1 MYVSPGAALTEGH
14 DVARKNMGD
23 EDLIRDAR
31 GLSRGSSRAHYAQ
44 ARSQRR
50 THRIVK
56 TLLVCVIAVV
66 VAAAGL
72 GAAYLGN
79 INSRLRKNIDSSLL
93 GTLSKKG
100 AGKPFYMLLLGV
112 DKDEARAK
120 GSEYGSSEG
129 AYRSD
134 SIMLVRID
142 PQKKKATLV
151 SIPRDLRVD
160 MGEYGTQKINAAYAL
175 GGPTLAVKTVQK
187 LSGVKISH
195 YAEIDMDGM
204 EEVVDAV
211 GGVTVNLG
219 VAVKDPKYTK
229 LDLPA
234 GKVKLNG
241 KKAALL
247 CRARHAYDSYGAGDF
262 YRAANQRAVIAAV
275 AKKVLSS
282 DVATMTKTVTA
293 MADMVHTDMSAT
305 DIVSLASDMRG
316 MDTSKDI
323 MTGMAPTDSS
333 YISGG
338 WYEILRESAWEKMM
352 ARVEKGKSPYSSSDE
367 DPTSGI
373 AAASGSAKKSK
384 SSAADDSSSS
394 DESASDVEPSFEGS
408 VRVLNGSGISGLAGQ
423 SANSLANAGFEA
435 VAGNAA
441 ETTRETKVVYNGDD
455 ALAKAKGV
463 IKTLGLDVEPIANDG
478 SYVNTQDVIVILGS
492 DQG

>member
-1 MYVSPGAALTEGH
+1 
-14 DVARKNMGD
+14 MGD

-56 TLLVCVIAVV
+56 AAFACVLALV

>member
-1 MYVSPGAALTEGH
+1 M
-14 DVARKNMGD
+14 ARKNMGD

-204 EEVVDAV
+204 EKVVDAV

>member
-1 MYVSPGAALTEGH
+1 
-14 DVARKNMGD
+14 MGD

-31 GLSRGSSRAHYAQ
+31 GLSRGCSRAHYAQ
-44 ARSQRR
+44 ARSHRR
-50 THRIVK
+50 TRRIVK
-56 TLLVCVIAVV
+56 AAFACVLALV

-93 GTLSKKG
+93 GTLSKRQ

-112 DKDEARAK
+112 DRDEARAK

-187 LSGVKISH
+187 LSGIKISH
-195 YAEIDMDGM
+195 YAEVDMDGM
-204 EEVVDAV
+204 EKVVDAV

-316 MDTSKDI
+316 MDTNKDI
-323 MTGMAPTDSS
+323 MTGMAPTESS
-333 YISGG
+333 YVDGG
-338 WYEILRESAWEKMM
+338 WYEILRDSAWEKMM

-373 AAASGSAKKSK
+373 SAASGSAKKS
-384 SSAADDSSSS
+384 SAEDDASSSEE
-394 DESASDVEPSFEGS
+394 DASDVEPSYEGS

-423 SANSLANAGFEA
+423 SASSLANAGFDA

-441 ETTRETKVVYNGDD
+441 ETTRETKVIYNGDD

-463 IKTLGLDVEPIANDG
+463 IETLGLDVAPIANDG

>member
-1 MYVSPGAALTEGH
+1 
-14 DVARKNMGD
+14 MGD

-44 ARSQRR
+44 ARSRRR
-50 THRIVK
+50 THRIARTV
-56 TLLVCVIAVV
+56 LVCVLALA
-66 VAAAGL
+66 VAAVGL

-79 INSRLRKNIDSSLL
+79 LNSRLRKNIDSSLL
-93 GTLSKKG
+93 GTLSKKE
-100 AGKPFYMLLLGV
+100 ADKPFYMLLLGV

-160 MGEYGTQKINAAYAL
+160 MGKYGTQKINAAYAL

-229 LDLPA
+229 LNLPA
-234 GKVKLNG
+234 GKVKLDG

-316 MDTSKDI
+316 MDTNKDI
-323 MTGMAPTDSS
+323 MTGMAPTESS
-333 YISGG
+333 YVDGG

-373 AAASGSAKKSK
+373 SAASGSAKKS
-384 SSAADDSSSS
+384 SAEDDASSSEE
-394 DESASDVEPSFEGS
+394 DASDVEPAYEGS

-423 SANSLANAGFEA
+423 SASSLASAGFDA

-441 ETTRETKVVYNGDD
+441 ETTRETKVIYNGDD

-463 IKTLGLDVEPIANDG
+463 IETLGLDVAPIANDG

>member
-1 MYVSPGAALTEGH
+1 
-14 DVARKNMGD
+14 MGD

-31 GLSRGSSRAHYAQ
+31 GLSRGCSRAHYAQ
-44 ARSQRR
+44 ARSHRR
-50 THRIVK
+50 TRRIVK
-56 TLLVCVIAVV
+56 AALACVLALV

-72 GAAYLGN
+72 GAAYLG
-79 INSRLRKNIDSSLL
+79 
-93 GTLSKKG
+93 TLSKRQ

-112 DKDEARAK
+112 DRDEARAK

-187 LSGVKISH
+187 LSGIKISH
-195 YAEIDMDGM
+195 YAEVDMDGM
-204 EEVVDAV
+204 EKVVDAV

-316 MDTSKDI
+316 MDTNKDI
-323 MTGMAPTDSS
+323 MTGMAPTESS
-333 YISGG
+333 YVDGG
-338 WYEILRESAWEKMM
+338 WYEILRDSAWEKMM

-373 AAASGSAKKSK
+373 SAASGSAKKS
-384 SSAADDSSSS
+384 SAEDDASSSEE
-394 DESASDVEPSFEGS
+394 DTSDVEPSYEGS

-423 SANSLANAGFEA
+423 SANSLANAGFDA

-441 ETTRETKVVYNGDD
+441 ETTRETKVIYNGDD

-463 IKTLGLDVEPIANDG
+463 IETLGLDVAPIANDG

>member
-1 MYVSPGAALTEGH
+1 
-14 DVARKNMGD
+14 MGD

-56 TLLVCVIAVV
+56 TVLVCVLAIV

-93 GTLSKKG
+93 GTLSKKE

-204 EEVVDAV
+204 EKVVDAV

-333 YISGG
+333 YIDGG
-338 WYEILRESAWEKMM
+338 WYEILRKSAWEKMM
-352 ARVEKGKSPYSSSDE
+352 ARVEKGKSPYSNSDE

-394 DESASDVEPSFEGS
+394 DDSSSADESASDVEPSYEGS

-423 SANSLANAGFEA
+423 SANSLSNAGFEA
-435 VAGNAA
+435 AAGNAA
-441 ETTRETKVVYNGDD
+441 ETTRETKVIYNGDD

>member
-1 MYVSPGAALTEGH
+1 
-14 DVARKNMGD
+14 MGD

-79 INSRLRKNIDSSLL
+79 INARLRKNIDSSLL

>member
-1 MYVSPGAALTEGH
+1 MAKKKKRRLKKKYRIL
-14 DVARKNMGD
+14 
-23 EDLIRDAR
+23 R
-31 GLSRGSSRAHYAQ
+31 GIY
-44 ARSQRR
+44 
-50 THRIVK
+50 
-56 TLLVCVIAVV
+56 IAVV
-66 VAAAGL
+66 VIAAIIVIAY
-72 GAAYLGN
+72 AALKFTVRAPEIKQPDDTGSQTSQEIVPGMTTGDHTRREQTYPFMLCCPDQASGN
-79 INSRLRKNIDSSLL
+79 AD
-93 GTLSKKG
+93 
-100 AGKPFYMLLLGV
+100 A
-112 DKDEARAK
+112 
-120 GSEYGSSEG
+120 
-129 AYRSD
+129 
-134 SIMLVRID
+134 IMLVTYD
-142 PQKKKATLV
+142 VPNQKIGMLSVPRDTLV
-151 SIPRDLRVD
+151 DQSSP
-160 MGEYGTQKINAAYAL
+160 KINAAMH
-175 GGPTLAVKTVQK
+175 K
-187 LSGVKISH
+187 GVENLQSVVSDLVG
-195 YAEIDMDGM
+195 YPIDFYIQIDLDGFR
-204 EEVVDAV
+204 ELVDAV

-229 LDLPA
+229 LNLPA
-234 GKVKLNG
+234 GKVKLDG

-333 YISGG
+333 YVDGG

-352 ARVEKGKSPYSSSDE
+352 ERVEKGKSPYSSSDE

-373 AAASGSAKKSK
+373 SAASGSAKKS
-384 SSAADDSSSS
+384 SSSSSGESSSADDSSGS
-394 DESASDVEPSFEGS
+394 DGDEGDVEPSFEGS
-408 VRVLNGSGISGLAGQ
+408 VRVLNGSGIGGLAGQ
-423 SANSLANAGFEA
+423 SASSLASAGFDA

-441 ETTRETKVVYNGDD
+441 ETTRETKVIYNGDD

-463 IKTLGLDVEPIANDG
+463 IETLGLDVAPIANDG

>member
-1 MYVSPGAALTEGH
+1 MYASPSAALTEGH

-44 ARSQRR
+44 ARSRRR
-50 THRIVK
+50 THRIARTV
-56 TLLVCVIAVV
+56 LVCVLALA
-66 VAAAGL
+66 VAAVGL

-79 INSRLRKNIDSSLL
+79 LNSRLRKNIDSSLL
-93 GTLSKKG
+93 GTLSKKE
-100 AGKPFYMLLLGV
+100 ADKPFYMLLLGV

-160 MGEYGTQKINAAYAL
+160 MGKYGTQKINAAYAL

-219 VAVKDPKYTK
+219 VAVRDPKYTK
-229 LDLPA
+229 LNLPA
-234 GKVKLNG
+234 GKVKLDG

-323 MTGMAPTDSS
+323 MTGMAPTESS
-333 YISGG
+333 YVDGG

-373 AAASGSAKKSK
+373 SAASGSAKKS
-384 SSAADDSSSS
+384 SAEDDASSSEE
-394 DESASDVEPSFEGS
+394 DASDVEPAYEGS
-408 VRVLNGSGISGLAGQ
+408 VRVLNGSGIGGLAGR
-423 SANSLANAGFEA
+423 SASSLASAGFDA

-441 ETTRETKVVYNGDD
+441 ETTRETKVIYNGDD
-455 ALAKAKGV
+455 ALAEAKGV
-463 IKTLGLDVEPIANDG
+463 VKTLGLDVKPIANDG

>member
-1 MYVSPGAALTEGH
+1 
-14 DVARKNMGD
+14 MGD

-44 ARSQRR
+44 ARSRRR
-50 THRIVK
+50 THRIARTV
-56 TLLVCVIAVV
+56 LVCVLALA
-66 VAAAGL
+66 VAAVGL

-79 INSRLRKNIDSSLL
+79 LNSRLRKNIDSSLL
-93 GTLSKKG
+93 GTLSKKE
-100 AGKPFYMLLLGV
+100 ADKPFYMLLLGV

-160 MGEYGTQKINAAYAL
+160 MGKYGTQKINAAYAL

-229 LDLPA
+229 LNLPA
-234 GKVKLNG
+234 GKVKLDG

-323 MTGMAPTDSS
+323 MTGMAPTESS
-333 YISGG
+333 YVDGG

-373 AAASGSAKKSK
+373 SAASGSAKKS
-384 SSAADDSSSS
+384 SAEDDASSSEE
-394 DESASDVEPSFEGS
+394 DASDVEPAYEGS
-408 VRVLNGSGISGLAGQ
+408 VRVLNGSGIGGLAGR
-423 SANSLANAGFEA
+423 SASSLASAGFDA

-441 ETTRETKVVYNGDD
+441 ETTRETKVIYNGDD
-455 ALAKAKGV
+455 ALAEAKGV
-463 IKTLGLDVEPIANDG
+463 VKTLGLDVKPIANDG

>member
-1 MYVSPGAALTEGH
+1 
-14 DVARKNMGD
+14 MGD

-31 GLSRGSSRAHYAQ
+31 GLSRGCSRAHYAQ
-44 ARSQRR
+44 ARSHRR
-50 THRIVK
+50 TRRIVK
-56 TLLVCVIAVV
+56 AALACVLALV

-93 GTLSKKG
+93 GTLSKRE

-112 DKDEARAK
+112 DRDEARAK

-187 LSGVKISH
+187 LSGIKISH
-195 YAEIDMDGM
+195 YAEVDMDGM
-204 EEVVDAV
+204 EKVVDAV

-316 MDTSKDI
+316 MDTNKDI
-323 MTGMAPTDSS
+323 MTGMAPTESS
-333 YISGG
+333 YVDGG
-338 WYEILRESAWEKMM
+338 WYEILRDSAWEKMM

-373 AAASGSAKKSK
+373 SAASGSAKKS
-384 SSAADDSSSS
+384 SAEDDASSSEE
-394 DESASDVEPSFEGS
+394 DASDVEPAYEGS
-408 VRVLNGSGISGLAGQ
+408 VRVLNGSGISGLASQ
-423 SANSLANAGFEA
+423 SASSLANAGFDA

-441 ETTRETKVVYNGDD
+441 ETTRETKVIYNGDD

-463 IKTLGLDVEPIANDG
+463 IETLGLDVAPIANDG

>member
-1 MYVSPGAALTEGH
+1 
-14 DVARKNMGD
+14 MGD

-241 KKAALL
+241 NKAALL

>member
-1 MYVSPGAALTEGH
+1 M
-14 DVARKNMGD
+14 ARKNMGD

>member
-1 MYVSPGAALTEGH
+1 M
-14 DVARKNMGD
+14 ARKNMGD

-31 GLSRGSSRAHYAQ
+31 GLSRGCSRAHYAQ
-44 ARSQRR
+44 ARSHRR
-50 THRIVK
+50 TRRIVK
-56 TLLVCVIAVV
+56 AALACVLALV

-93 GTLSKKG
+93 GTLSKRQT
-100 AGKPFYMLLLGV
+100 GKPFYMLLLGV
-112 DKDEARAK
+112 DRDEARAK

-187 LSGVKISH
+187 LSGIKISH
-195 YAEIDMDGM
+195 YAEVDMDGM
-204 EEVVDAV
+204 EKVVDAV

-316 MDTSKDI
+316 MDTNKDI
-323 MTGMAPTDSS
+323 MTGMAPTESS
-333 YISGG
+333 YVDGG

-373 AAASGSAKKSK
+373 SAASGSAKKS
-384 SSAADDSSSS
+384 SAEDDASSSEE
-394 DESASDVEPSFEGS
+394 DASNVEPSYEGS

-423 SANSLANAGFEA
+423 SANSLANAGFDA

-441 ETTRETKVVYNGDD
+441 ETTRETKVIYNGDD
-455 ALAKAKGV
+455 ALAKSKGV
-463 IKTLGLDVEPIANDG
+463 IETLGLDVAPIANDG

>member
-1 MYVSPGAALTEGH
+1 M
-14 DVARKNMGD
+14 ARKNMGD

-31 GLSRGSSRAHYAQ
+31 GLSRGCSRAHYAQ
-44 ARSQRR
+44 ARSHRR
-50 THRIVK
+50 TRRIVK
-56 TLLVCVIAVV
+56 VALACMLALV

-93 GTLSKKG
+93 GTLSKRE

-112 DKDEARAK
+112 DRDEARAK

-187 LSGVKISH
+187 LSGIKISH
-195 YAEIDMDGM
+195 YAEVDMDGM
-204 EEVVDAV
+204 EKVVDAV

-316 MDTSKDI
+316 MDTNKDI
-323 MTGMAPTDSS
+323 MTGMAPTESS
-333 YISGG
+333 YVDGG
-338 WYEILRESAWEKMM
+338 WYEILRDSAWEKMM

-373 AAASGSAKKSK
+373 SAASGSAKKS
-384 SSAADDSSSS
+384 SAEDDASSSEE
-394 DESASDVEPSFEGS
+394 DASDVEPAYEGS
-408 VRVLNGSGISGLAGQ
+408 VRVLNGSGISGLASQ
-423 SANSLANAGFEA
+423 SASSLANAGFDA

-441 ETTRETKVVYNGDD
+441 ETTRETKVIYNGDD

-463 IKTLGLDVEPIANDG
+463 IETLGLDVAPIANDG

>member
-1 MYVSPGAALTEGH
+1 
-14 DVARKNMGD
+14 MGD

-56 TLLVCVIAVV
+56 TVLVCVLAIV

-93 GTLSKKG
+93 GTLSKKE

-204 EEVVDAV
+204 EKVVDAV

-352 ARVEKGKSPYSSSDE
+352 ARRSRSRARRTTPR
-367 DPTSGI
+367 
-373 AAASGSAKKSK
+373 A
-384 SSAADDSSSS
+384 
-394 DESASDVEPSFEGS
+394 
-408 VRVLNGSGISGLAGQ
+408 R
-423 SANSLANAGFEA
+423 
-435 VAGNAA
+435 
-441 ETTRETKVVYNGDD
+441 TTRRARTR
-455 ALAKAKGV
+455 AQATWSPPSRA
-463 IKTLGLDVEPIANDG
+463 ACAC
-478 SYVNTQDVIVILGS
+478 
-492 DQG
+492 

>member
-1 MYVSPGAALTEGH
+1 
-14 DVARKNMGD
+14 MGD

-463 IKTLGLDVEPIANDG
+463 IETLGLDVEPIANDG

>member
-1 MYVSPGAALTEGH
+1 
-14 DVARKNMGD
+14 MGD

-229 LDLPA
+229 LDLHA

>member
-1 MYVSPGAALTEGH
+1 
-14 DVARKNMGD
+14 VARKNMGD

>member
-1 MYVSPGAALTEGH
+1 
-14 DVARKNMGD
+14 MGD

-56 TLLVCVIAVV
+56 AAFACVLALV

-204 EEVVDAV
+204 EKVVDAV

>member
-1 MYVSPGAALTEGH
+1 M
-14 DVARKNMGD
+14 ARKNMGD

-31 GLSRGSSRAHYAQ
+31 GLSRGCSRAHYAQ
-44 ARSQRR
+44 ARSHRR
-50 THRIVK
+50 TRRIVK
-56 TLLVCVIAVV
+56 AALACVLALV

-93 GTLSKKG
+93 GTLSKRQ

-112 DKDEARAK
+112 DRDEARAK

-187 LSGVKISH
+187 LSGIKISH
-195 YAEIDMDGM
+195 YAEVDMDGM
-204 EEVVDAV
+204 EKVVDAV

-282 DVATMTKTVTA
+282 DVTTMTKTVTA

-323 MTGMAPTDSS
+323 MTGMAPTESS
-333 YISGG
+333 YVDGG
-338 WYEILRESAWEKMM
+338 WYEILRDSAWEKMM

-373 AAASGSAKKSK
+373 SAASGSAKKS
-384 SSAADDSSSS
+384 SAEDDASSSEE
-394 DESASDVEPSFEGS
+394 DASDVEPSYEGS

-423 SANSLANAGFEA
+423 SANSLANAGFDA

-441 ETTRETKVVYNGDD
+441 ETTRETKVIYNGDD

-463 IKTLGLDVEPIANDG
+463 IETLGLDVAPIANDG

>member
-1 MYVSPGAALTEGH
+1 
-14 DVARKNMGD
+14 
-23 EDLIRDAR
+23 
-31 GLSRGSSRAHYAQ
+31 
-44 ARSQRR
+44 
-50 THRIVK
+50 
-56 TLLVCVIAVV
+56 
-66 VAAAGL
+66 
-72 GAAYLGN
+72 
-79 INSRLRKNIDSSLL
+79 
-93 GTLSKKG
+93 
-100 AGKPFYMLLLGV
+100 
-112 DKDEARAK
+112 
-120 GSEYGSSEG
+120 
-129 AYRSD
+129 
-134 SIMLVRID
+134 
-142 PQKKKATLV
+142 
-151 SIPRDLRVD
+151 
-160 MGEYGTQKINAAYAL
+160 
-175 GGPTLAVKTVQK
+175 
-187 LSGVKISH
+187 
-195 YAEIDMDGM
+195 
-204 EEVVDAV
+204 
-211 GGVTVNLG
+211 
-219 VAVKDPKYTK
+219 
-229 LDLPA
+229 
-234 GKVKLNG
+234 
-241 KKAALL
+241 
-247 CRARHAYDSYGAGDF
+247 
-262 YRAANQRAVIAAV
+262 
-275 AKKVLSS
+275 
-282 DVATMTKTVTA
+282 MTKTVTA

-333 YISGG
+333 ATSAAAGTRSCASPRVG
-338 WYEILRESAWEKMM
+338 EDDGARRE
-352 ARVEKGKSPYSSSDE
+352 GQSPYSSSDE

>member
-1 MYVSPGAALTEGH
+1 
-14 DVARKNMGD
+14 
-23 EDLIRDAR
+23 
-31 GLSRGSSRAHYAQ
+31 
-44 ARSQRR
+44 
-50 THRIVK
+50 
-56 TLLVCVIAVV
+56 
-66 VAAAGL
+66 
-72 GAAYLGN
+72 
-79 INSRLRKNIDSSLL
+79 
-93 GTLSKKG
+93 
-100 AGKPFYMLLLGV
+100 
-112 DKDEARAK
+112 
-120 GSEYGSSEG
+120 
-129 AYRSD
+129 
-134 SIMLVRID
+134 MLVRID

>member
-1 MYVSPGAALTEGH
+1 
-14 DVARKNMGD
+14 MGD

-56 TLLVCVIAVV
+56 TVLVCVLALA
-66 VAAAGL
+66 VAAVGL

-79 INSRLRKNIDSSLL
+79 LNSRLRKNIDSSLL
-93 GTLSKKG
+93 GTLSKKE

-160 MGEYGTQKINAAYAL
+160 MGKYGTQKINAAYAL

-229 LDLPA
+229 LNLPA
-234 GKVKLNG
+234 GKVKLDG

-305 DIVSLASDMRG
+305 DIVSLASEMRG

-333 YISGG
+333 YVDGG

-352 ARVEKGKSPYSSSDE
+352 ERVEKGKSPYSSSDE

-373 AAASGSAKKSK
+373 AAASGSAQK
-384 SSAADDSSSS
+384 SSSSSS
-394 DESASDVEPSFEGS
+394 DDSSGSDGDEGDVEPSFEGS
-408 VRVLNGSGISGLAGQ
+408 VRVLNGSGIDGLAGR
-423 SANSLANAGFEA
+423 SADSLASAGFDA

-441 ETTRETKVVYNGDD
+441 ETTRKTKVIYNGDD

-463 IKTLGLDVEPIANDG
+463 VKTLGLDVEPIANDG

>member
-1 MYVSPGAALTEGH
+1 
-14 DVARKNMGD
+14 MGD

-44 ARSQRR
+44 ARSRRR
-50 THRIVK
+50 THRIVR
-56 TLLVCVIAVV
+56 TVLVCVLALA
-66 VAAAGL
+66 VAAVGL

-79 INSRLRKNIDSSLL
+79 LNSRLRKNIDSSLL
-93 GTLSKKG
+93 GTLSKKE

-160 MGEYGTQKINAAYAL
+160 MGKYGTQKINAAYAL

-234 GKVKLNG
+234 GKVKLDG

-305 DIVSLASDMRG
+305 DIVSLASEMRG

-333 YISGG
+333 YVDGG

-352 ARVEKGKSPYSSSDE
+352 ERVEKGKSPYSSSDE

-373 AAASGSAKKSK
+373 AAASGSAQK
-384 SSAADDSSSS
+384 SSSSSS
-394 DESASDVEPSFEGS
+394 DDSSGSDGDEGDVEPSFEGS
-408 VRVLNGSGISGLAGQ
+408 VRVLNGSGIDGLAGR
-423 SANSLANAGFEA
+423 SADSLASAGFDA

-441 ETTRETKVVYNGDD
+441 ETTGETKVIYNGDD
-455 ALAKAKGV
+455 ALAEAKGV
-463 IKTLGLDVEPIANDG
+463 VKTLGLDVEPIANDG
-478 SYVNTQDVIVILGS
+478 SYVTTQDVIVILGS

>member
-1 MYVSPGAALTEGH
+1 
-14 DVARKNMGD
+14 MGD

-56 TLLVCVIAVV
+56 TLLVCVIAVA

>member
-1 MYVSPGAALTEGH
+1 
-14 DVARKNMGD
+14 MGD

-44 ARSQRR
+44 ARSRRR
-50 THRIVK
+50 THRIARTV
-56 TLLVCVIAVV
+56 LVCVLALA
-66 VAAAGL
+66 VAAVGL

-79 INSRLRKNIDSSLL
+79 LNSRLRKNIDSSLL
-93 GTLSKKG
+93 GTLSKKE
-100 AGKPFYMLLLGV
+100 ADKPFYMLLLGV

-142 PQKKKATLV
+142 PQKKATLV

-160 MGEYGTQKINAAYAL
+160 MGKYGTQKINAAYAL

-229 LDLPA
+229 LNLPA
-234 GKVKLNG
+234 GKVKLDG

-305 DIVSLASDMRG
+305 DIVSLASEMRG

-333 YISGG
+333 YVDGG

-352 ARVEKGKSPYSSSDE
+352 ERVEKGKSPYSSSDE

-373 AAASGSAKKSK
+373 AATSGSAQK
-384 SSAADDSSSS
+384 SSSSSSGESSSADDSSGS
-394 DESASDVEPSFEGS
+394 DGDEGDVEPSFEGS
-408 VRVLNGSGISGLAGQ
+408 VRVLNGSGIDGLAGR
-423 SANSLANAGFEA
+423 SADSLASAGFDA

-441 ETTRETKVVYNGDD
+441 ETTRETKVIYNGDD
-455 ALAKAKGV
+455 ALAEAKGV
-463 IKTLGLDVEPIANDG
+463 VKTLGLDVKPIANDG

>member
-1 MYVSPGAALTEGH
+1 M
-14 DVARKNMGD
+14 ARKNMGD

-56 TLLVCVIAVV
+56 TVLVCVLAIV

-93 GTLSKKG
+93 GTLSKKE

-204 EEVVDAV
+204 EKVVDAA

-316 MDTSKDI
+316 MDTNKDI
-323 MTGMAPTDSS
+323 MTGMAPTESS
-333 YISGG
+333 YVDGG

-373 AAASGSAKKSK
+373 SAASGSAKKS
-384 SSAADDSSSS
+384 SAEDDASSSEE
-394 DESASDVEPSFEGS
+394 DASNVEPSYEGS

-423 SANSLANAGFEA
+423 SANSLANAGFDA

-441 ETTRETKVVYNGDD
+441 ETTRETKVIYNGDD

-463 IKTLGLDVEPIANDG
+463 IETLGLDVAPIANDG

>member
-1 MYVSPGAALTEGH
+1 
-14 DVARKNMGD
+14 MGD
-23 EDLIRDAR
+23 EDLSRDAR

-204 EEVVDAV
+204 EKVVDAV

-463 IKTLGLDVEPIANDG
+463 IKTLGLDVAPIANDG

>member
-1 MYVSPGAALTEGH
+1 
-14 DVARKNMGD
+14 MGD

-423 SANSLANAGFEA
+423 SANSLANTGFEA

>member
-1 MYVSPGAALTEGH
+1 
-14 DVARKNMGD
+14 MGD

-31 GLSRGSSRAHYAQ
+31 GLSRGCSRAHYAQ
-44 ARSQRR
+44 ARSHRR
-50 THRIVK
+50 TRRIVK
-56 TLLVCVIAVV
+56 AALACVLALV

-93 GTLSKKG
+93 GTLSKRQ

-112 DKDEARAK
+112 DRDEARAK

-187 LSGVKISH
+187 LSGIKISH
-195 YAEIDMDGM
+195 YAEVDMDGM
-204 EEVVDAV
+204 EKVVDAV

-316 MDTSKDI
+316 MDTNKDI
-323 MTGMAPTDSS
+323 MTGMAPTESS
-333 YISGG
+333 YVDGG

-373 AAASGSAKKSK
+373 SAASGSAKKS
-384 SSAADDSSSS
+384 SAEDDASSSEE
-394 DESASDVEPSFEGS
+394 DASNVEPSYEGS

-423 SANSLANAGFEA
+423 SANSLANAGFDA

-441 ETTRETKVVYNGDD
+441 ETTRETKVIYNGDD

-463 IKTLGLDVEPIANDG
+463 IETLGLDVAPIANDG

>member
-1 MYVSPGAALTEGH
+1 M
-14 DVARKNMGD
+14 ARKNMGD

-31 GLSRGSSRAHYAQ
+31 GLSRGCSRAHYAQ
-44 ARSQRR
+44 ARSHRR
-50 THRIVK
+50 TRRIVK
-56 TLLVCVIAVV
+56 AAFACVLALV

-93 GTLSKKG
+93 GTLSKRE

-112 DKDEARAK
+112 DRDEARAK

-187 LSGVKISH
+187 LSGIKISH
-195 YAEIDMDGM
+195 YAEVDMDGM
-204 EEVVDAV
+204 EKVVDAV

-316 MDTSKDI
+316 MDTNKDI
-323 MTGMAPTDSS
+323 MTGMAPTESS
-333 YISGG
+333 YVDGG

-373 AAASGSAKKSK
+373 SAESGSAKKS
-384 SSAADDSSSS
+384 SAEDDASSSEE
-394 DESASDVEPSFEGS
+394 DASDVEPAYEGS
-408 VRVLNGSGISGLAGQ
+408 VRVLNGSGISGLASQ
-423 SANSLANAGFEA
+423 SASSLANAGFDA

-441 ETTRETKVVYNGDD
+441 ETTRETKVIYNGDD

-463 IKTLGLDVEPIANDG
+463 IETLGLDVAPIANDG

>member
-1 MYVSPGAALTEGH
+1 
-14 DVARKNMGD
+14 MGD

-44 ARSQRR
+44 ARSRRR
-50 THRIVK
+50 THRIARTV
-56 TLLVCVIAVV
+56 LVCVLALA
-66 VAAAGL
+66 VAAVGL

-79 INSRLRKNIDSSLL
+79 LNSRLRKNIDSSLL
-93 GTLSKKG
+93 GTLSKKE
-100 AGKPFYMLLLGV
+100 ADKPFYMLLLGV

-160 MGEYGTQKINAAYAL
+160 MGKYGTQKINAAYAL

-229 LDLPA
+229 LNLPA
-234 GKVKLNG
+234 GKVKLDG

-282 DVATMTKTVTA
+282 DVATMTKTVMA

-323 MTGMAPTDSS
+323 MTGMAPTESS
-333 YISGG
+333 YVDGG

-373 AAASGSAKKSK
+373 SAASGSAKKS
-384 SSAADDSSSS
+384 SAEDDASSSEE
-394 DESASDVEPSFEGS
+394 DASDVEPAYEGS

-423 SANSLANAGFEA
+423 SASSLASAGFDA

-441 ETTRETKVVYNGDD
+441 ETTRETKVIYNGDD

-463 IKTLGLDVEPIANDG
+463 IETLGLDVKPIANDG

>member
-1 MYVSPGAALTEGH
+1 
-14 DVARKNMGD
+14 MGD

-31 GLSRGSSRAHYAQ
+31 GLSRGCSRAHYAQ
-44 ARSQRR
+44 ARSHRR
-50 THRIVK
+50 SRRIVK
-56 TLLVCVIAVV
+56 AALACVLALV

-93 GTLSKKG
+93 GTLSKRQ

-112 DKDEARAK
+112 DRDEARAK

-187 LSGVKISH
+187 LSGIKISH
-195 YAEIDMDGM
+195 YAEVDMDGM
-204 EEVVDAV
+204 EKVVDAV

-262 YRAANQRAVIAAV
+262 YRAAIQRAVIAAV

-316 MDTSKDI
+316 MDTNKDI
-323 MTGMAPTDSS
+323 MTGMAPTESS
-333 YISGG
+333 YVDGG

-373 AAASGSAKKSK
+373 SAASGSAKKS
-384 SSAADDSSSS
+384 SAEDDASSSEE
-394 DESASDVEPSFEGS
+394 DASNVEPSYEGS

-423 SANSLANAGFEA
+423 SANSLANAGFDA

-441 ETTRETKVVYNGDD
+441 ETTRETKVIYNGDD

-463 IKTLGLDVEPIANDG
+463 IETLGLDVAPIANDG

>member
-1 MYVSPGAALTEGH
+1 
-14 DVARKNMGD
+14 MGD

-56 TLLVCVIAVV
+56 TVLVCVIAVV